1 MSEKPTISDTDY
13 GYNGLLTIFSQRDID
28 VQDWCYERLDKERG
42 GITFKLPSAEGEIY
56 LNWGDLYHVKV
67 TFVNSKQTF
76 DEDCLLGDLHLILD
90 RLEQQRKANIGA
102 LRDMIKNAF
111 GEEQ

>member
-13 GYNGLLTIFSQRDID
+13 GHNGLLTIFSQRDID

-67 TFVNSKQTF
+67 TFVNTKQTF
-76 DEDCLLGDLHLILD
+76 NEDCLLGDLHLILD
-90 RLEQQRKANIGA
+90 RLEQQRKSNIGA

-111 GEEQ
+111 GEEE